1 MAMTRPNLMCV
12 FDEPAQ
18 ADDAINALESAGF
31 GADQIYYSSRPNT
44 DNGFFASLRNLFTD
58 DGDTNVSHDLKD
70 LGLTNDEADYYQ
82 QQHRAGHGIVAVQGN
97 GREQEVL
104 SILRSYGGQIYGTQ
118 NDAAQSGTY
127 NTNTERNATLA
138 DGDYDTAGGTRSD
151 TYQSDRAYNN
161 ADAGTGTYQDQ
172 QAYNNAGTQA
182 GTYQNNADYNNTDTY
197 QNDRNYSTT
206 DRGANMYQND
216 RDANTYGNDR
226 VENDVN
232 GEEQRRLRLRE
243 ERLNVGKERVQAGE
257 VGLHKDV
264 VEEEKNIDVPV
275 SHEEVYV
282 ERRPVADGEVDND
295 TPIGT
300 DEHIRVPV
308 SEEQVN
314 ASKDTVT
321 TGEVAVGKRN
331 VQETQRVRDTVRREE
346 ARVDTDGDVPVE
358 DRTRDQN
365 L

>member
-18 ADDAINALESAGF
+18 ADDAINALENAGF

-58 DGDTNVSHDLKD
+58 NGDTNVSRDLKD

-82 QQHRAGHGIVAVQGN
+82 QQHRAGHGIVAVQAN

-118 NDAAQSGTY
+118 NASGQAGTS
-127 NTNTERNATLA
+127 NTTTTRT
-138 DGDYDTAGGTRSD
+138 DSDYDTTGGTRAG
-151 TYQSDRAYNN
+151 TYQSDRAYSN
-161 ADAGTGTYQDQ
+161 ADAGTSTYQDQ
-172 QAYNNAGTQA
+172 QAYNNAGTGA
-182 GTYQNNADYNNTDTY
+182 GTYQNNSDYNNTNTY
-197 QNDRNYSTT
+197 QNDQNYATT

-232 GEEQRRLRLRE
+232 DEEQRRLRLRE
-243 ERLNVGKERVQAGE
+243 ERLNVGKERVQSGE

-264 VEEEKNIDVPV
+264 VSEEKNIDVPV

-295 TPIGT
+295 TPLGT
-300 DEHIRVPV
+300 DENIRVPV

-314 ASKDTVT
+314 TSKDTVT
-321 TGEVAVGKRN
+321 TGEVGIGKRN
-331 VQETQRVRDTVRREE
+331 VQENRRVHDTVRREE